1 MTAASP
7 IPVRPDP
14 NALRARALTTFA
26 RATIAAAH
34 ADLLNDHDPARVAR
48 QLWPHDKTTFEFVQR
63 AATTFATSS
72 DAAWAGPL
80 ATIRVQELLTSLGP
94 LSIGMQLLQRGITLS
109 FAGPHQIKV
118 PGITVAATYASFV
131 GEGKPIPVHN
141 LPVSPGAIL
150 TPSKFATIFSLT
162 REMIVSSNAEQ
173 LVTVV
178 LVDAVAAALDVA
190 LFSNVA
196 ADTTRPAGLLNGVTP
211 LTASTGT
218 GITAMWDDLAALATA
233 VAPLGGAD
241 IVYVTSPGDWV
252 KITFAAGPQFKIPV
266 YASSGV
272 PAKTVIAIAPNAL
285 CSASDPAP
293 RLDAS
298 RDAMQHFEDTSPSDP
313 IMAGQPVKSM
323 FQIDSTSIKLTMS
336 VSWAT
341 RATGA
346 IAYVQNVSW

>member
-1 MTAASP
+1 M
-7 IPVRPDP
+7 
-14 NALRARALTTFA
+14 
-26 RATIAAAH
+26 
-34 ADLLNDHDPARVAR
+34 
-48 QLWPHDKTTFEFVQR
+48 
-63 AATTFATSS
+63 
-72 DAAWAGPL
+72 
-80 ATIRVQELLTSLGP
+80 
-94 LSIGMQLLQRGITLS
+94 
-109 FAGPHQIKV
+109 
-118 PGITVAATYASFV
+118 
-131 GEGKPIPVHN
+131 
-141 LPVSPGAIL
+141 
-150 TPSKFATIFSLT
+150 
-162 REMIVSSNAEQ
+162 
-173 LVTVV
+173 TVV